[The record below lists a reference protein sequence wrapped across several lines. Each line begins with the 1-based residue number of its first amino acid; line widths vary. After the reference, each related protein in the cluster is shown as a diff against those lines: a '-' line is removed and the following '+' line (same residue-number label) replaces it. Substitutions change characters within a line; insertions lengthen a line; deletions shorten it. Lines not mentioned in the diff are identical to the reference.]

1 VSCVSSR
8 LAEISAS
15 LRQVPG
21 VGAETAIK
29 AGETLTI
36 SEIKG
41 GRCSAEGYGWVDL
54 ADLKW
59 KVETTSAG
67 FDAKFLKICG
77 RKKRALVLDQG
88 GMPWVWSESL
98 EGILKVS

>member
-1 VSCVSSR
+1 
-8 LAEISAS
+8 